1 MTETDGHV
9 PERSTG
15 ARVRCPLCQSDR
27 CSRFGFKCSRISY
40 IIESKLAGTTYCSL
54 YLVANYAT
62 IVANHATIHCL
73 HPI

>member
-1 MTETDGHV
+1 MTETGGHV
-9 PERSTG
+9 PAGSTG
-15 ARVRCPLCQSDR
+15 APVRCPLCQSDP
-27 CSRFGFKCSRISY
+27 CSRFGFKCSRIGY
-40 IIESKLAGTTYCSL
+40 TIESKLADASYRSL